1 MDENR
6 EELYNDIFSYRILLQ
21 DINENETYIIRELKI
36 YLVNKRYNINEI
48 NNILYS
54 FYQYF
59 NIEIELSSIENI
71 RLLLFNI
78 NNISNLVHY
87 NRNIINNDQINNN
100 DINNNEENNNEE
112 NNNEENNNQENNNEE
127 NNEINRNIIYN
138 SYLYD
143 IILNYIDFRYTNN
156 YDNLEDVIVSLDTNE
171 LNNLKTYENDKKN
184 INCCICMHDINEKEL
199 ITELK
204 CNHVFHENCIKTYL
218 DNYSHKCPICRISAG
233 NTKNNVI

>member
-100 DINNNEENNNEE
+100 DINNNEE